1 MQKLPIGIQTFS
13 KIREKNYLYVDKTED
28 ISNLIENGEIYFLS
42 RPRRFGKSLL
52 VSTLKELFSG
62 NKDLFEGLY
71 IYNKWNWDKKYPVII
86 LDFGK
91 LSYKNPEL
99 LESSLNKFIDRL
111 ARKYSISLISTEL
124 PDKFGELIEEIYES
138 LKQEIVIL
146 IDEYDKPIIDNI
158 TNLEIAEDNRKILNR
173 FYQVLKA
180 SDEFLKFVFIT
191 GISKFSSTS
200 IFSGLNNPIDLTLNN
215 NYSTICGYSHT
226 ELELYFKE
234 HIKRLGEKESLN
246 YKETLNKIEL
256 WYDGYSW
263 DGKNKVYNPFSTL
276 QLFFKREFSNYW
288 FKSGT
293 PTFLMELLKKENNLK
308 PIIEPILATEND
320 LDTFEIENIDPT
332 TLLFQTGYLTIKE
345 KNLKYGDI
353 EYILDIPNYEVRDS
367 LISRI
372 VMAYTNLSD
381 GHLKKLKNK
390 IYISILN
397 KDSKGFLEVLENIYH
412 RLSYPIKGDDEK
424 YYHGIFL
431 VALYLLGIDSQGEVT
446 TYSGRADTIF
456 KIKDKTIITEI
467 KYSSTK
473 STKTIIKEAFKQIKE
488 KKYYTR
494 YKDENPTY
502 LALAFS
508 KDDIDCEFK
517 ERLE

>member
-1 MQKLPIGIQTFS
+1 MDKLPVGIQTFS
-13 KIREKNYLYVDKTED
+13 EIREEGYVYVDKTKYIHD
-28 ISNLIENGEIYFLS
+28 LITMGKLYFLS

-52 VSTLKELFSG
+52 VSTLKEVFEG
-62 NKDLFEGLY
+62 NKKLFKRLY
-71 IYNKWNWDKKYPVII
+71 IYDKWDWDKKYPVIV

-91 LSYKNPEL
+91 LSYKSSEI
-99 LESSLNKFIDRL
+99 LESSLNNFIDRL

-124 PDKFGELIEEIYES
+124 ADKFGELIEEIYES
-138 LKQEIVIL
+138 LKQKIVIL

-158 TNLEIAEDNRKILNR
+158 TNLEIADENRNVLNS

-180 SDEFLKFVFIT
+180 SDEFIKFIFIT

-200 IFSGLNNPIDLTLNN
+200 IFSGLNNLADITLDENCCN
-215 NYSTICGYSHT
+215 ICGYTHR
-226 ELELYFKE
+226 ELEKYFKE
-234 HIKRLGEKESLN
+234 HIETLAKKESLN
-246 YKETLNKIEL
+246 YKETVNKIED

-263 DGKNKVYNPFSTL
+263 DGKTKVYNPFSTL
-276 QLFFKREFSNYW
+276 LLFNKREFSNYW
-288 FKSGT
+288 FSSGT
-293 PTFLMELLKKENNLK
+293 PTFLMETLKKENNLQ
-308 PIIEPILATEND
+308 PIIQPIPATEDD
-320 LDTFEIENIDPT
+320 LDTFEIENIHPT

-345 KNLKYGDI
+345 KSKNYGDI
-353 EYILDIPNYEVRDS
+353 EYILDIPNYEVRQS
-367 LISRI
+367 LIRRL
-372 VMAYTNLSD
+372 VKAYTNLST
-381 GHLKKLKNK
+381 GNLKELKDK
-390 IYISILN
+390 TYTSILN
-397 KDSKGFLEVLENIYH
+397 KDSKGFIDVLESIYH

-431 VALYLLGIDSQGEVT
+431 VALYLLRVDSQGEVT

-473 STKTIIKEAFKQIKE
+473 STKTIINKAFKQIKE

-494 YKDENPTY
+494 YKDENPIY

-508 KDDIDCEFK
+508 KNDIDCEFREK
-517 ERLE
+517 L

>member
-1 MQKLPIGIQTFS
+1 
-13 KIREKNYLYVDKTED
+13 
-28 ISNLIENGEIYFLS
+28 
-42 RPRRFGKSLL
+42 
-52 VSTLKELFSG
+52 
-62 NKDLFEGLY
+62 
-71 IYNKWNWDKKYPVII
+71 
-86 LDFGK
+86 
-91 LSYKNPEL
+91 
-99 LESSLNKFIDRL
+99 KFIDRL

-124 PDKFGELIEEIYES
+124 PDKFGEVIEEIYES

-146 IDEYDKPIIDNI
+146 IDEYDKAIIDNI
-158 TNLEIAEDNRKILNR
+158 SDLKVANANRKTLNN

-180 SDEFLKFVFIT
+180 SDEFLKFIFIT

-200 IFSGLNNPIDLTLNN
+200 IFSGLNNINDITLHK
-215 NYSTICGYSHT
+215 NYNTICGYTHK
-226 ELELYFKE
+226 ELEESFKE
-234 HIKRLGEKESLN
+234 HIENLGKEKSIN
-246 YKETLNKIEL
+246 YNETLEKIES

-263 DGKNKVYNPFSTL
+263 DGKNKIYNPFSTL
-276 QLFFKREFSNYW
+276 LLFDKEKFSNYW

-293 PTFLMELLKKENNLK
+293 PTFLMEILKKENNLK

-320 LDTFEIENIDPT
+320 LDTFEIENINPT

-345 KNLKYGDI
+345 KKLNQDTT
-353 EYILDIPNYEVRDS
+353 EYTLDIPNYEVRDS
-367 LISRI
+367 LISRLL
-372 VMAYTNLSD
+372 MTYTNLSD
-381 GHLKKLKNK
+381 GHLKELKNK
-390 IYISILN
+390 TYTTILN
-397 KDSKGFLEVLENIYH
+397 KDSEGFIEVLENIYH

-431 VALYLLGIDSQGEVT
+431 VALYLLGVDSQGEVT

-467 KYSSTK
+467 KYSSKK

-494 YKDENPTY
+494 YKDENPIY

-508 KDDIDCEFK
+508 KEDIDCEFREK
-517 ERLE
+517 LE